1 MQSVTFFKRDVDSK
15 DVIARLDNITEY
27 EYNIITEKIKDGL
40 KEENINVVFEKGNM
54 LDKSD
59 IVKKTKAIEKVSKS
73 IHSKSLSLD
82 VPTTEMIKSDKI
94 HGEEDDG
101 LLLEIFV
108 EYNDELSVGDKIRI
122 VCNGLYTYYCK
133 FGRLI

>member
-1 MQSVTFFKRDVDSK
+1 MQSVTFFKRDINSK

-59 IVKKTKAIEKVSKS
+59 ISQKTKAIDKIEK
-73 IHSKSLSLD
+73 
-82 VPTTEMIKSDKI
+82 MIKFRI
-94 HGEEDDG
+94 NTT
-101 LLLEIFV
+101 LLTLSIISTSISFFFGVSENQLLYKAFISLACMFSVIPAFWIVKDIFK
-108 EYNDELSVGDKIRI
+108 NALKR
-122 VCNGLYTYYCK
+122 K
-133 FGRLI
+133 

>member
-54 LDKSD
+54 LNKSD
-59 IVKKTKAIEKVSKS
+59 IVKKSKAIEKIEKMINFRINTTLLTLS
-73 IHSKSLSLD
+73 IIS
-82 VPTTEMIKSDKI
+82 TFI
-94 HGEEDDG
+94 
-101 LLLEIFV
+101 
-108 EYNDELSVGDKIRI
+108 
-122 VCNGLYTYYCK
+122 
-133 FGRLI
+133 

>member
-59 IVKKTKAIEKVSKS
+59 ISKKTKAIEKIEKMINFRINTTLLTLS
-73 IHSKSLSLD
+73 I
-82 VPTTEMIKSDKI
+82 I
-94 HGEEDDG
+94 
-101 LLLEIFV
+101 
-108 EYNDELSVGDKIRI
+108 
-122 VCNGLYTYYCK
+122 
-133 FGRLI
+133 

>member
-40 KEENINVVFEKGNM
+40 KEENINVIFEKGNM

-59 IVKKTKAIEKVSKS
+59 ISKKTKAIEKIEKMINFRINTTLLTLSIISTFISFFFGVSENQLLYKTF
-73 IHSKSLSLD
+73 ISLACAFSV
-82 VPTTEMIKSDKI
+82 VPAFWIAKD
-94 HGEEDDG
+94 
-101 LLLEIFV
+101 IFK
-108 EYNDELSVGDKIRI
+108 NALKR
-122 VCNGLYTYYCK
+122 K
-133 FGRLI
+133 

>member
-1 MQSVTFFKRDVDSK
+1 MQSVTFFKRDINSK

-59 IVKKTKAIEKVSKS
+59 ISQKTKAIDKIEK
-73 IHSKSLSLD
+73 
-82 VPTTEMIKSDKI
+82 MIKFRI
-94 HGEEDDG
+94 NTM
-101 LLLEIFV
+101 LLTLSIISTSISFFFGVSENQILYKAFISLACMFSVIPAFWIVKDIFK
-108 EYNDELSVGDKIRI
+108 NALKR
-122 VCNGLYTYYCK
+122 K
-133 FGRLI
+133 

>member
-1 MQSVTFFKRDVDSK
+1 MQSVTFFKRNINSK

-59 IVKKTKAIEKVSKS
+59 ISQKTKAIDKIEK
-73 IHSKSLSLD
+73 
-82 VPTTEMIKSDKI
+82 MIKFRI
-94 HGEEDDG
+94 NTT
-101 LLLEIFV
+101 LLTLSIISTSISFFFGVSENQLLYKAFISLACMFSVIPAFWIVKDIFK
-108 EYNDELSVGDKIRI
+108 NALKR
-122 VCNGLYTYYCK
+122 K
-133 FGRLI
+133 

>member
-59 IVKKTKAIEKVSKS
+59 IVKKTKAIEKIEKM
-73 IHSKSLSLD
+73 INFRIN
-82 VPTTEMIKSDKI
+82 TT
-94 HGEEDDG
+94 
-101 LLLEIFV
+101 LL
-108 EYNDELSVGDKIRI
+108 
-122 VCNGLYTYYCK
+122 T
-133 FGRLI
+133 

>member
-59 IVKKTKAIEKVSKS
+59 IVKKTKAI
-73 IHSKSLSLD
+73 
-82 VPTTEMIKSDKI
+82 
-94 HGEEDDG
+94 
-101 LLLEIFV
+101 
-108 EYNDELSVGDKIRI
+108 
-122 VCNGLYTYYCK
+122 
-133 FGRLI
+133 

>member
-59 IVKKTKAIEKVSKS
+59 IVKKTKAIEKIEKMINFRINTTLLTLSIISTFISFFFGVSENQLLYKAF
-73 IHSKSLSLD
+73 ISLACAFSVIPAFWIAKD
-82 VPTTEMIKSDKI
+82 
-94 HGEEDDG
+94 
-101 LLLEIFV
+101 IFK
-108 EYNDELSVGDKIRI
+108 NALKR
-122 VCNGLYTYYCK
+122 K
-133 FGRLI
+133 